1 MAQSVS
7 AGRLKPAGIPG
18 PGMPIVAMYHS
29 VEPCRSDPYR
39 VTVSPQRFEQ
49 QMRWLARRGLRGAA
63 VREVLAA
70 RAAGAG
76 QGLVGLTFDDGYTDF
91 ARYALPVLHRLGFTA
106 TVFVIAGRLGGHN
119 SWDPD
124 GPRKPLMDAGLVREV
139 ADAGIEIGS
148 HGLRHV
154 RLPEAPAALGAEVG
168 VSRDILQAVTGQ
180 PVPGFCYPY
189 GAVDDAAVQQVRAAG
204 YDYACAIW
212 PSPHTGRHALPRS
225 YVGEAD
231 GPSRLWAKAV
241 RHRLTWAYRSRR
253 NSATLRSPATPV
265 G

>member
-7 AGRLKPAGIPG
+7 AGRLNPAGIPG
-18 PGMPIVAMYHS
+18 PGMPMVAMYHS

-39 VTVSPQRFEQ
+39 VTVSPPRFEQ
-49 QMRWLARRGLRGAA
+49 QMRWLAGRGLRGAS
-63 VREVLAA
+63 VRDLLAA
-70 RAAGAG
+70 RAAGLG
-76 QGLVGLTFDDGYTDF
+76 QGLVGLTFDDGYADF
-91 ARYALPVLHRLGFTA
+91 AQYALPVLRRFGFTA
-106 TVFVIAGRLGGHN
+106 TVFVIAGRLGGLN

-124 GPRKPLMDAGLVREV
+124 GPRKRLMDAGLVQQV

-154 RLPEAPAALGAEVG
+154 RLPEAGTALGDEVRG
-168 VSRDILQAVTGQ
+168 SREILQAVTGQ

-189 GAVDDAAVQQVRAAG
+189 GAVDDAAVRQVRAAG
-204 YDYACAIW
+204 YDYGCAIW

-241 RHRLTWAYRSRR
+241 RHRLTWAYRARPD
-253 NSATLRSPATPV
+253 SATLRSPATPV

>member
-18 PGMPIVAMYHS
+18 PGMPMVAMYHS

-49 QMRWLARRGLRGAA
+49 QMRWLAGRGLRGAS
-63 VREVLAA
+63 VRDLLAA
-70 RAAGAG
+70 RAAGLG
-76 QGLVGLTFDDGYTDF
+76 QGLVGLTFDDGYADF
-91 ARYALPVLHRLGFTA
+91 AQYALPVLRRLGFTA
-106 TVFVIAGRLGGHN
+106 TVFVIAGRLGGQN

-124 GPRKPLMDAGLVREV
+124 GPRKQLMDAGLVRQV

-154 RLPEAPAALGAEVG
+154 RLPEAGTALGDEVG
-168 VSRDILQAVTGQ
+168 GSREILQAVTGQ

-189 GAVDDAAVQQVRAAG
+189 GAVDDAAVRQVRAAG
-204 YDYACAIW
+204 YDYGCAIW

-231 GPSRLWAKAV
+231 GPSRLWAKAA
-241 RHRLTWAYRSRR
+241 RHRLTWAYRARPG
-253 NSATLRSPATPV
+253 SATLRSPATPV